1 MVLRRSRFIHQ
12 LCVGTDRFLIVHAIR
27 NMRLPV
33 DREISIL
40 IDYFAEP
47 RRIPQDCDGIS
58 ALIPY
63 SREVIA
69 GSIAGLLERDIL
81 TEKTPEEESAAIG
94 KELSATHGRDPAEML
109 ERYRREVKEGV
120 QSGWAAGA
128 AYKVADLGG
137 AGKRVDV
144 LLFGDCDIQME
155 ADFLRREAA
164 KRGIDLRVSATFP
177 DDVRFASEHKHDA
190 IFIGALRARH
200 FMTDPPVAGLPAHA
214 AYIAHSR
221 QLLEQ
226 LRERTPAPILIDNL
240 PEPTVQPLGMAERGI
255 TGHRARFRLANVAM
269 AEISESIADV
279 HVVDIAAA
287 LGAAGSERML
297 DDGQVAFTHFGSPGW
312 MLQRPESEKAA
323 VHGIF
328 PEMAPLAEWVGG
340 NPYVREAALAR
351 THIDHL
357 VTVLGIGRKKCVIVD
372 LDGTLWPG
380 VLAETGSPFAWTP
393 EISGTFSYVGLYFGL
408 HEALLC
414 LKKRGIVLA
423 CVSKND
429 EATVR
434 ELWKY
439 PDTYPKQRL
448 LTPDDFVTWR
458 VNWNDKVENIRSIA
472 EELGFALDS
481 FLFIDDHPVERDRV
495 RQRLPEIEVWGED
508 PFSLRRMLLND
519 PRLQMPVITEESSM
533 RTTLV
538 KAQLERQ
545 HFKAEAL
552 DEKQYLASLQIECR
566 IERMTKDTKLARFE
580 ELFQRTTQFN
590 TTGRKFPV
598 SELAG
603 LLARESAHL
612 FSLHVSDRFGDH
624 GLTGGAVIVDGEI
637 LGLVMSCRIL
647 GMGIEHRFLRHIM
660 DEVQET
666 LTARMIETPRN
677 IPVRNIYKDNGF
689 IQVAPGLW
697 RGGFMGV
704 PIGYRHANS
713 TAEATP
719 E

>member
-1 MVLRRSRFIHQ
+1 VS
-12 LCVGTDRFLIVHAIR
+12 D
-27 NMRLPV
+27 
-33 DREISIL
+33 
-40 IDYFAEP
+40 
-47 RRIPQDCDGIS
+47 
-58 ALIPY
+58 
-63 SREVIA
+63 
-69 GSIAGLLERDIL
+69 
-81 TEKTPEEESAAIG
+81 
-94 KELSATHGRDPAEML
+94 LS
-109 ERYRREVKEGV
+109 
-120 QSGWAAGA
+120 GA
-128 AYKVADLGG
+128 N
-137 AGKRVDV
+137 KRVDV

-164 KRGIDLRVSATFP
+164 ARGIDLRVSATFP
-177 DDVRFASEHKHDA
+177 DDVRFASEHRHDA

-200 FMTDPPVAGLPAHA
+200 FMTDAPVAGPAHGT
-214 AYIAHSR
+214 YIAQAR

-226 LRERTPAPILIDNL
+226 LRQRTPAPILIDNL
-240 PEPTVQPLGMAERGI
+240 PEPTVQPLGLAERGI
-255 TGHRARFRLANVAM
+255 TGHRTRFRLANVAL
-269 AEISESIADV
+269 AEIAERVPDV

-297 DDGQVAFTHFGSPGW
+297 DDGQVGFTHFGSPGW

-328 PEMAPLAEWVGG
+328 PDTAPLAQWVGG
-340 NPYVREAALAR
+340 DPYLREGALAR

-357 VTVLGIGRKKCVIVD
+357 ITVLGIGRKKCVIVD

-393 EISGTFSYVGLYFGL
+393 EISGAFSYVGLYFGL

-439 PDTYPKQRL
+439 PDNYPRQRL

-458 VNWNDKVENIRSIA
+458 VNWNDKVENIRGIA
-472 EELGFALDS
+472 QELGFALET
-481 FLFIDDHPVERDRV
+481 FLFIDDHPAERDRV
-495 RQRLPEIEVWGED
+495 RQRLPEVEVWGED

-519 PRLQMPVITEESSM
+519 PRLQLPLITEESAM

-545 HFKAEAL
+545 QFRAETV
-552 DEKQYLASLQIECR
+552 DENQYLSSLQIECR
-566 IERMTKDTKLARFE
+566 MERLTDDSKLARLE

-590 TTGRKFPV
+590 TTGRRFPV
-598 SELAG
+598 SELAV
-603 LLARESAHL
+603 LVSNKAAQVFALY
-612 FSLHVSDRFGDH
+612 VSDRFGDH
-624 GLTGGAVIVDGEI
+624 GLTGGAIVVDGEI
-637 LGLVMSCRIL
+637 LGLVMSCRVL

-660 DEVQET
+660 EQAGET
-666 LTARMIETPRN
+666 LSGRIVETPRN
-677 IPVRNIYKDNGF
+677 LPVRNIFRDHGF
-689 IQVAPGLW
+689 VEVEAGHWRRAGQPAPLLSNFQ
-697 RGGFMGV
+697 R
-704 PIGYRHANS
+704 
-713 TAEATP
+713 TAKNL
-719 E
+719 